1 MKHFSAIDY
10 FKRGFLF
17 FTGST
22 LLLGAVFLSY
32 IYDNSL
38 LSTMTAGSWF
48 YFVTAAFSQASLFV
62 LVPYLLF
69 SLLLFHKGSAR
80 LYPTLL
86 VLFTTLIVAFFIFN
100 RQVYSLYRFHINGF
114 VLDMLF
120 GGGGADIFNFNI
132 RLFVVVATVA
142 LVLAAIVIIMWVLC
156 GKVCAVLKK
165 RTVTGIIVALV
176 LVTASSHLYHAYAAV
191 VKIPSVIRSAALIPY
206 NMPLTANRLMLR
218 LGVVSKETL
227 SVNLSNGEG
236 SGVNYPLNAIVAEP
250 DSVKKNIVLIAID
263 SWNKRAYTPEVFP
276 NITRF
281 AEKCSTYDNHLSS
294 GNGTTG
300 SILGM
305 FFSLPATFKDDL
317 DISGTQP
324 LLVTQL
330 LALGYDV
337 KPYGSA
343 TLVHPPFARMLFS
356 QIPNLR
362 LESDGNNCYERD
374 CDITNDFF
382 EYLDSEP
389 QAPVFSFLFYDLAH
403 CCDLPADKN
412 KTFTPAWD
420 YPNYLALNKDMDV
433 TPYWNLYR
441 NSLFQVDSLIGCVI
455 NKLEERKLLD
465 NTVVIITGDHGEEYN
480 ENKKGIVGHG
490 GNFSPVQV
498 KVPFFFYDANKEV
511 RKYSH
516 RTTHYDV
523 APTPLKDYLG
533 VKNPTDDLGIGH
545 LMSDDA
551 NRDWHLVGDYI
562 NYAFVMD
569 ADMRILEKKHS
580 GYVEIYDSLVNL
592 LDDYKYDVSGLNK
605 MILNMN
611 RFYK

>member
-1 MKHFSAIDY
+1 MKPYSLIES

-17 FTGST
+17 FVGST

-32 IYDNSL
+32 LYDNSL
-38 LSTMTAGSWF
+38 LSSMTAGSWA
-48 YFVTAAFSQASLFV
+48 YFITASLSQASLFA
-62 LVPYLLF
+62 LVPFLFF
-69 SLLLFHKGSAR
+69 SLLLFHRKSAR
-80 LYPTLL
+80 LYPFFLIT
-86 VLFTTLIVAFFIFN
+86 FTTLIVAFFIFN
-100 RQVYSLYRFHINGF
+100 RQVFSLYRFHINGF

-120 GGGGADIFNFNI
+120 GGGGGDIFNFNI
-132 RLFVVVATVA
+132 WLFVIVAVVAI
-142 LVLAAIVIIMWVLC
+142 LLAAVTTAIWVLC
-156 GKVCAVLKK
+156 GKICERVKK
-165 RTVTGIIVALV
+165 RAVTGLIIALV
-176 LVTASSHLYHAYAAV
+176 LVTAFSHLFHAYAAV
-191 VKIPSVIRSAALIPY
+191 VKIPSVIRSAALVPY
-206 NMPLTANRLMLR
+206 NMPLTANRLMLK
-218 LGVVSKETL
+218 LGVVSKESL

-250 DSVKKNIVLIAID
+250 DSVKKNIVLIVID

-276 NITRF
+276 NVTKF
-281 AEKCSTYDNHLSS
+281 AKNCSKYENHLSS
-294 GNGTTG
+294 GNGTTS

-324 LLVTQL
+324 LLVTQM
-330 LALGYDV
+330 LAQGYDV

-343 TLVHPPFARMLFS
+343 TFVHPPFGRMLFS

-362 LESDGNNCYERD
+362 LESDGATCYERD

-382 EYLDSEP
+382 EYIDSEP
-389 QAPVFSFLFYDLAH
+389 QGPFFSFLFYDLAH
-403 CCDLPADKN
+403 GCELPAERN

-420 YPNYLALNKDMDV
+420 FPNYLALSKDMDE

-441 NSLFQVDSLIGCVI
+441 NSLFQVDSLIGCVL

-465 NTVVIITGDHGEEYN
+465 NTVVIITGDHGEEFN
-480 ENKKGIVGHG
+480 ENKKGYFGHG

-498 KVPFFFYDANKEV
+498 KVPFLFYDAQKEA
-511 RKYSH
+511 RKYNH

-523 APTPLKDYLG
+523 APTLLKEYLG

-545 LMSDDA
+545 LMWDDK
-551 NRDWHLVGDYI
+551 NRDWHLVGDYL

-569 ADMRILEKKHS
+569 ADMRVLEKKHS
-580 GYVEIYDSLVNL
+580 GYVEIYDSLVNV
-592 LDDYKYDVSGLNK
+592 LDGYKYDVQGLNK

-611 RFYK
+611 KFYK